1 MIGESAP
8 PRWLSF
14 DYLLAQFSVQRKAA
28 IRKYRLFVQESLK
41 HGPIWTRLNN
51 QIYLGGKEF
60 IDKEQRHV
68 QIQRDDLQSNRSFQ
82 DVLPEPLITQYRCF
96 STTQEINDARNN
108 QPHATPKPRRLG
120 TTDDTLRSQ
129 WPQTTCVL

>member
-1 MIGESAP
+1 MVGESAP

-68 QIQRDDLQSNRSFQ
+68 QIQRDDLQIPKVQRRSIAKSWSEHERIYKLEMKLLLMPMP
-82 DVLPEPLITQYRCF
+82 VAHTRI
-96 STTQEINDARNN
+96 
-108 QPHATPKPRRLG
+108 RRLVIISVCI
-120 TTDDTLRSQ
+120 LRE
-129 WPQTTCVL
+129 LGE